1 MQTLTVRQDKPRS
14 KQWGGG
20 SRPPTLLLGLLGLAT
35 FFALWTWGSATNE
48 RLIPPLAEVVVSI
61 PEFVAGDI
69 WGDVGASS
77 LRVVGSLMGALIV
90 GFFAAWVIARQG
102 FWGSVISRYVDLA
115 VGLPSTILALMAL
128 MIFKRSEFGVIFVVL
143 VACFPF
149 IVINL
154 RQGITTLSASLI
166 GMTRVYH
173 FGTWRGL
180 RHLTVPHLV
189 PYAMSA
195 VRNEYAHA
203 WRVVVLAEIF
213 AVNSG
218 IGWRFTQAFDRFHLD
233 QVVLW
238 LLTFMVLL
246 LGSEY
251 LILRPIE
258 KLALRWRGE
267 NK

>member
-1 MQTLTVRQDKPRS
+1 
-14 KQWGGG
+14 
-20 SRPPTLLLGLLGLAT
+20 
-35 FFALWTWGSATNE
+35 
-48 RLIPPLAEVVVSI
+48 
-61 PEFVAGDI
+61 
-69 WGDVGASS
+69 
-77 LRVVGSLMGALIV
+77 
-90 GFFAAWVIARQG
+90 
-102 FWGSVISRYVDLA
+102 
-115 VGLPSTILALMAL
+115 

-143 VACFPF
+143 IACFPF
-149 IVINL
+149 ITINL
-154 RQGITTLSASLI
+154 RQGIATLSRPLTD
-166 GMTRVYH
+166 MTRAYH
-173 FGTWRGL
+173 FGTLRGV
-180 RHLTVPHLV
+180 RHHAVPHLV

-218 IGWRFTQAFDRFHLD
+218 IGWRFTQAFDRFLLD

-258 KLALRWRGE
+258 KFALRWRGE
-267 NK
+267 DR